1 MPISVVRINAKRS
14 NFTDYIGRS
23 MPGGWGGGAG
33 LPQSVFHNPFRI
45 GRDGTREEVL
55 LKFIE
60 YWYAPEQWDVRR
72 AAWYLSEDAVLGCW
86 CKPEACHGDIIAGY
100 LAWRWEKQ
108 PCLYT
113 QL

>member
-1 MPISVVRINAKRS
+1 MISCDKCGYGHRTFKEKSACKSWAEMQLEIRPC
-14 NFTDYIGRS
+14 
-23 MPGGWGGGAG
+23 PGL
-33 LPQSVFHNPFRI
+33 LP
-45 GRDGTREEVL
+45 
-55 LKFIE
+55 
-60 YWYAPEQWDVRR
+60 PEQWDVRR
-72 AAWYLSEDAVLGCW
+72 AAWYLSKDAVLGCW

>member
-1 MPISVVRINAKRS
+1 MPVKVVKVNSQRS
-14 NFTDYIGRS
+14 NFTNYIGRS
-23 MPGGWGGGAG
+23 MLGGWGGTS

-45 GRDGTREEVL
+45 GRDGTREEVI

-86 CKPEACHGDIIAGY
+86 CKPEDCHGDIIAGY